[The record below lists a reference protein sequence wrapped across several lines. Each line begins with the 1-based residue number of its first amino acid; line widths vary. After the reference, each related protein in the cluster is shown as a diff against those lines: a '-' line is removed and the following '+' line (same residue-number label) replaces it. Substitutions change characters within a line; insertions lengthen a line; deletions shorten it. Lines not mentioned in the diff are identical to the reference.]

1 MTVLAGMDAPA
12 IDAPWA
18 RELCALMEHD
28 DAEPDA
34 ASLFAMQDE

>member
-18 RELCALMEHD
+18 RELCGGEMRTEPALFFCHGNE
-28 DAEPDA
+28 
-34 ASLFAMQDE
+34 